1 MNREG
6 LINSL
11 AEMQEFSVVPASYYE
26 RVSVGGAEK
35 NSKRP
40 KNRKPG
46 QRYNAGA
53 DPRFSALLAY
63 SAPTDKGFTYFLR
76 YMAFTVAANLAFH
89 NLSVPNG
96 QQMSRMLELS
106 GYTAAQMEEY
116 VQHEVGLE
124 PEAVPSRRL
133 APTVFLLSRVLCD
146 ALSDP
151 TEWRRRKRTVPNP
164 SLERLKALVA
174 YMTETGLL
182 YFFERPDYDGSG
194 KEGGS
199 RDAASYERFVLLHA
213 EDAVKHK
220 AITSE
225 LDDAFE
231 QLKRKTKQI
240 KDERDKA
247 YDRGEAQKRRRNG
260 AKSIAP
266 LAAPAGPVPPLP
278 NLRPSDVISETLQ
291 DELQSKY
298 ADEATRALQTIRGEL
313 KGPDAMPPEEMTRLM
328 ERYRKSMPPDVQERV
343 GKLNQEIDAL
353 TDLFYKVMDQ
363 ADELRKD
370 LKREQKA
377 EMRDEYIP
385 AVAEGLFQAIL
396 TGRDETYK
404 LKVGRYIWQDF
415 MAESN
420 IPIQNVPF
428 APMEDDDEWDNVC
441 TDINGKL
448 ALRIFDE
455 DDIVTLQT
463 DSGRGVES
471 ITLPLGSALAK
482 LSDRPTEPSLYIRKS
497 YVKMFKEAGYSDRK
511 ARDFAIILATLS
523 SVNVLETGGYDYD
536 YDEMYGLREGDAPSE
551 GSASVE
557 TERSAR
563 EDAERR
569 LKQAQKENQAARHE
583 IHTLQKE
590 IERLKQQMA
599 NQKGEREDTEA
610 EIQGSP
616 PGEPITY
623 PYRTNLRVVVY
634 GGFEVFHKELLKL
647 LPDIRIVASAAH
659 IDAAPVRNADIVFL
673 QTNKTNHSNYWA
685 VRDACKNC
693 GVPYIHLNYASAKRC
708 AEVMVGELRK
718 LEAGRQAPEEG
729 AD

>member
-11 AEMQEFSVVPASYYE
+11 AGMQDFSVVPEEYYE
-26 RVSVGGAEK
+26 RVSVGGTEK

-46 QRYNAGA
+46 QRYSAGA
-53 DPRFSALLAY
+53 DTRFSALLAY
-63 SAPTDKGFTYFLR
+63 SAPKDKGFAVFLQ
-76 YMAFTVAANLAFH
+76 YTAFTIAANMAFH

-96 QQMSRMLELS
+96 QQMSKMLELS

-116 VQHEVGLE
+116 VQHAGGLE

-151 TEWRRRKRTVPNP
+151 TEWRRRNRTVPNP
-164 SLERLKALVA
+164 SLERLNTLVA
-174 YMTETGLL
+174 YMKENGLL
-182 YFFERPDYDGSG
+182 YFFERPDYE
-194 KEGGS
+194 EGG
-199 RDAASYERFVLLHA
+199 RGDAASYERFVRLHA
-213 EDAVKHK
+213 EDAVKRK

-240 KDERDKA
+240 KDERDKE
-247 YDRGEAQKRRRNG
+247 YDRGEAQKRRRSG
-260 AKSIAP
+260 AKSVAP
-266 LAAPAGPVPPLP
+266 LAAAAAPVPPLP
-278 NLRPSDVISETLQ
+278 DLRPSDAISETLQ
-291 DELQSKY
+291 DELKSEY

-313 KGPDAMPPEEMTRLM
+313 KGADAMPAEEMTRLM
-328 ERYRKSMPPDVQERV
+328 ERYRKSFPPDVQERV

-353 TDLFYKVMDQ
+353 TDLFYNVMEQ
-363 ADELRKD
+363 ADELREE
-370 LKREQKA
+370 LKRGRDA
-377 EMRDEYIP
+377 EMRDEYLP
-385 AVAEGLFQAIL
+385 AVAEGVFQAIL
-396 TGRDETYK
+396 AGEDESFK

-420 IPIQNVPF
+420 IPIQIVPF
-428 APMEDDDEWDNVC
+428 APLEDDDEWDDVC
-441 TDINGKL
+441 TDTNGKL

-455 DDIVTLQT
+455 DDLISVQT
-463 DSGRGVES
+463 EGENGTES
-471 ITLPLGSALAK
+471 ITLPLGSVLAK
-482 LSDRPTEPSLYIRKS
+482 LSDRTIEPALYIRKS
-497 YVKMFKEAGYSDRK
+497 YVKLFKEAGYSDRK

-523 SVNVLETGGYDYD
+523 NVNVLETGGYDYD
-536 YDEMYGLREGDAPSE
+536 YDEMYGLRAGDAPSE
-551 GSASVE
+551 GADSVE
-557 TERSAR
+557 KERSAR
-563 EDAERR
+563 EEAERR

-590 IERLKQQMA
+590 IERLKRQTA
-599 NQKGEREDTEA
+599 APKGAEKAPEA
-610 EIQGSP
+610 DAEGSP
-616 PGEPITY
+616 PEGPITY

-659 IDAAPVRNADIVFL
+659 VDPAPVRNADIVFL

-685 VRDACKNC
+685 IRDACKNC

-708 AEVMVGELRK
+708 AEVMVEEIRK
-718 LEAGRQAPEEG
+718 LEEGRQAPEEG